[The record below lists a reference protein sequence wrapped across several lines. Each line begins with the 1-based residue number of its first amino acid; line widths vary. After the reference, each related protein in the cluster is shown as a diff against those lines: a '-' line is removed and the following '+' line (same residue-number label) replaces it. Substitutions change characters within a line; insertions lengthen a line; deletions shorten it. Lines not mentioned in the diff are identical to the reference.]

1 MHFEDL
7 SSPFSDRSS
16 PKWQILAG
24 DSQFQDFFVKLQHLV
39 LSISVISGGFDAV
52 VSGGLK
58 GNGPWPCLIL
68 EPPSL
73 HIGAKISNEYTRA
86 ITEPQIRIS
95 VLKSE

>member
-1 MHFEDL
+1 MSSAKSMHFEDL

-52 VSGGLK
+52 VVGGLK

-73 HIGAKISNEYTRA
+73 HILTNASGGVQLCNLDIVIS
-86 ITEPQIRIS
+86 
-95 VLKSE
+95 